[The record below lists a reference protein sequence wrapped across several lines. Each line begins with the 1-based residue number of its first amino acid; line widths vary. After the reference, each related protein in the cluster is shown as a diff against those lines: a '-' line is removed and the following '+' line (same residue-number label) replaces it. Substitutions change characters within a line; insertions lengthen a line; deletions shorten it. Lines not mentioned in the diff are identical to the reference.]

1 MTLVFSLMDM
11 SQENTITATY
21 DGLEV
26 DIYYFTDDDGNT
38 YSFQGV
44 EDAVLKSYNLS
55 DESLVGRNF
64 KVIYIIKKE
73 LDGDTDDTYENYIIT
88 GLSLID

>member
-1 MTLVFSLMDM
+1 MTLVLSWIDM

-21 DGLEV
+21 DGLEEE
-26 DIYYFTDDDGNT
+26 IYYFTDEDGNT
-38 YSFQGV
+38 YSFQSV
-44 EDAVLKSYNLS
+44 EDAVLKSYDLS

-64 KVIYIIKKE
+64 KVTYIIEEE
-73 LDGDTDDTYENYIIT
+73 LDGDTDETYENYVIT